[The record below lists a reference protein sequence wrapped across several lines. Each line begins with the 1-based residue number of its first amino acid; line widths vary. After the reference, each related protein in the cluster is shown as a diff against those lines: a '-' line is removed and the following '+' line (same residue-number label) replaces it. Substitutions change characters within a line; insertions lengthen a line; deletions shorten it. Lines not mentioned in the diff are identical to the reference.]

1 LTDLGRPW
9 TRGTVHQIL
18 INEKYIGNNVW
29 NRISFKL
36 KKRRT
41 RNEPDT
47 WVRAEGAFEA
57 IVDKALFDAAQAIIG
72 ARSHR
77 LSDEEMLDGLRGM
90 FESLGYLSGLIIDE
104 ADALPSS
111 SAYRSRFGN
120 LLRAYRLVGFK
131 PDRDYR
137 YIEINRKLRA
147 LHPDVVAETIAG
159 IRFAG
164 GGVVQDP
171 QTDLLTINDEF
182 TASVIVVRCLETAAG
197 SLRWNI
203 RLDTGLCPDITV
215 AVRMDRANEVP
226 LDYYL
231 LPRLDMTVPRLRL
244 AQHNGFSLDSFRFE
258 TLEALFDMAA
268 RSPLPE
274 AA

>member
-1 LTDLGRPW
+1 
-9 TRGTVHQIL
+9 
-18 INEKYIGNNVW
+18 
-29 NRISFKL
+29 
-36 KKRRT
+36 
-41 RNEPDT
+41 
-47 WVRAEGAFEA
+47 
-57 IVDKALFDAAQAIIG
+57 
-72 ARSHR
+72 
-77 LSDEEMLDGLRGM
+77 MLDGLRGM
-90 FESLGYLSGLIIDE
+90 FEARGYLSGLIIDE

-120 LLRAYRLVGFK
+120 LVRAYRLVGFK

-147 LHPDVVAETIAG
+147 LHPDVVAKVIAG

-164 GGVVQDP
+164 GGVVHDP

-215 AVRMDRANEVP
+215 AVRMDRANEIP

-244 AQHNGFSLDSFRFE
+244 AQHNGFSLDSYRFE
-258 TLEALFDMAA
+258 TLEPLFDMAA

>member
-1 LTDLGRPW
+1 
-9 TRGTVHQIL
+9 
-18 INEKYIGNNVW
+18 
-29 NRISFKL
+29 
-36 KKRRT
+36 
-41 RNEPDT
+41 
-47 WVRAEGAFEA
+47 
-57 IVDKALFDAAQAIIG
+57 
-72 ARSHR
+72 
-77 LSDEEMLDGLRGM
+77 M
-90 FESLGYLSGLIIDE
+90 
-104 ADALPSS
+104 
-111 SAYRSRFGN
+111 
-120 LLRAYRLVGFK
+120 GFK

-137 YIEINRKLRA
+137 YIEINRKLRV
-147 LHPDVVAETIAG
+147 LHPEVVAETIAG

-215 AVRMDRANEVP
+215 AVRMDRANEIP

-231 LPRLDMTVPRLRL
+231 LLRLDMTVPRLRL
-244 AQHNGFSLDSFRFE
+244 AQYNGFSLDSYRFE
-258 TLEALFDMAA
+258 TLEPLFDMAA